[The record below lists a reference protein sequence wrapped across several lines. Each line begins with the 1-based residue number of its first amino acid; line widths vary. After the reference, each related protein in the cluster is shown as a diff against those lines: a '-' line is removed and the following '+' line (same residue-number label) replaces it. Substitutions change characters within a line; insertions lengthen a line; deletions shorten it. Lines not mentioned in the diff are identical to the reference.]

1 MTRLNLAAAGDAE
14 QNINLINP
22 RFQAEALRQLR
33 GIDCGILDNSFYDSG
48 NKDGLART
56 PNASFMWPL
65 TATNAQSITIGRGMA
80 TAYGYDLQNERNVIL
95 NASTPSVGS
104 KYVFI
109 YLEWD
114 LSVTGAANGS
124 ILLHDNGSGATWTPP
139 YQDNL
144 ITNPIGKYQM
154 PLYRLEIDTTGAI
167 VSTKNWEELGV
178 ITIGNVLRSQY
189 TGLADDTKRIAGLN
203 ADSDGESLNIAGWQV
218 CKRKE
223 ILSDWTFQTF
233 DVDVTSGQTISSAT
247 ISEELTEGDEVEI
260 VYDPFYTA
268 SSGVQ
273 PFIVKAIVG
282 PLIGFSS
289 GIGFKASLLHLSNY
303 TGIGFLCTGE
313 VYKVEGTTITCIQS
327 ADQDSDGANHN
338 YQRNV
343 VIKKIYKLSY

>member
-65 TATNAQSITIGRGMA
+65 TATNAQNITVGRGMA

-178 ITIGNVLRSQY
+178 LTIGNVLRSNY
-189 TGLADDTKRIAGLN
+189 ATLADDTRTLAGIPI
-203 ADSDGESLNIAGWQV
+203 SGDGESVFLGADKALFRMKTLWEGSLILGNSN
-218 CKRKE
+218 KE
-223 ILSDWTFQTF
+223 ETITLSEAINVGELISIEAIPRTMDGGESNYGCTQTYF
-233 DVDVTSGQTISSAT
+233 IRPNKISSS
-247 ISEELTEGDEVEI
+247 SEDGFTLVMLNAGLTSQSGFDI
-260 VYDPFYTA
+260 VSA
-268 SSGVQ
+268 SFKLNGASLIFKGCYLLLNFANDGGSLQ
-273 PFIVKAIVG
+273 TSFQFCIKAIRKCY
-282 PLIGFSS
+282 F
-289 GIGFKASLLHLSNY
+289 
-303 TGIGFLCTGE
+303 
-313 VYKVEGTTITCIQS
+313 
-327 ADQDSDGANHN
+327 
-338 YQRNV
+338 
-343 VIKKIYKLSY
+343 